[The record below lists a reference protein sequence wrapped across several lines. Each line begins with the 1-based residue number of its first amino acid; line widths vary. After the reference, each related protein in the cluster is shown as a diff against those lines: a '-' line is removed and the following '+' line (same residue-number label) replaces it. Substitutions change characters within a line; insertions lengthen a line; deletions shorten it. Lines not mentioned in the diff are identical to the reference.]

1 MIIIINGSLGVG
13 KSASSWALAEKFEK
27 SVMLDADYIGAI
39 FPRDYKNSDWTEYL
53 YETIA
58 NLVEFHKKN
67 NIENFVINYV
77 FENSDTLKSLIE
89 KLAIFDDNIK
99 VFYLFCNQAEQEQ
112 RIIKRNNSQLA
123 WELKRSIE
131 LNEILKRNSKQ
142 GDIGLKLDTSHKTV
156 EELTQEIWNKYL
168 LPELR

>member
-53 YETIA
+53 YKTIA

-77 FENSDTLKSLIE
+77 FETPKSLSALVN
-89 KLAIFDDNIK
+89 KLSAIDENIK
-99 VFYLFCNQAEQEQ
+99 IFYLSCNEEEQRQ
-112 RIIKRNNSQLA
+112 RIIKRNNSRLA
-123 WELKRSIE
+123 WELERFLE
-131 LNEILKRNSKQ
+131 LNEILRASALSGSIGFDINTSK
-142 GDIGLKLDTSHKTV
+142 KTV
-156 EELTQEIWNKYL
+156 AQVVEEIWQNRL
-168 LPELR
+168 